1 MLMQRYL
8 MRLVAT
14 LLLAAMLTTGQALA
28 GQDVA
33 GIIKSLQGGGS
44 VLRGEDV
51 IPAKIGEA
59 LYVTDTVVTA
69 EDSSLG
75 IMLEDDTLL
84 SLGENSR
91 LEISEYVFKPKD
103 ELFSMVLR
111 LLKGSFGYMSGVIGR
126 LAPEKVDI
134 ETPDAVIAV
143 HGTRF
148 LVKVEGDR

>member
-1 MLMQRYL
+1 

-14 LLLAAMLTTGQALA
+14 LLLAAMLTAGHALA

-33 GIIKSLQGGGS
+33 GIIKSLQGSGS

-51 IPAKIGEA
+51 IPAKVGEM
-59 LYVTDTVVTA
+59 LYVSDTILTA
-69 EDSSLG
+69 EDSSMG

-84 SLGENSR
+84 SLGESSR
-91 LEISEYVFKPKD
+91 LEISEYAFKPKD

-126 LAPEKVDI
+126 LAPEKVNI